1 MTPVTIRPIT
11 DAAAMRAVEELQRD
25 VWGMPD
31 LEIVPAHQLMAAV
44 GAGGVILGAFDGD
57 GTLVGFCYGFVG
69 LRGGQ
74 LLFYSHM
81 AGVRPGHQN
90 RDIGFLLK
98 RAQRQAALDRG
109 LEHMVWTFDP
119 LQSLNAS
126 FNLRKLGATAARYYV
141 DYYGEMPDA
150 INRSLPSDR
159 LEVDWWLRD
168 PRVDAGTA
176 PPRSWPDVR
185 AVLAGTARGD
195 LVRPGRP
202 MLDLDDPVL
211 RLEIPAALGSVKGSD
226 ADAAQTWRLASRQAF
241 LHYFGRG
248 YRAVDF
254 VASHSQPTGAYI
266 LERRGA
272 DRRETP

>member
-31 LEIVPAHQLMAAV
+31 LEIVPAHQLKAAV
-44 GAGGVILGAFDGD
+44 GAGGVILGAFDSD
-57 GTLVGFCYGFVG
+57 GTLAGFCYGFVG
-69 LRGGQ
+69 LRDGR

-81 AGVRPGHQN
+81 AGVRPEHQD

-98 RAQRQAALDRG
+98 RAQRQEALDRG
-109 LEHMVWTFDP
+109 LERMMWTFDP

-126 FNLRKLGATAARYYV
+126 FNLHKLGATAARYYV

-150 INRSLPSDR
+150 INRGLPSDR
-159 LEVDWWLRD
+159 LEADWWLRD

-176 PPRSWPDVR
+176 TPRSWPDAR
-185 AVLAGTARGD
+185 AVLAGTARDG
-195 LVRPGRP
+195 LVHPGRP
-202 MLDLDDPVL
+202 VLELDDPIL
-211 RLEIPAALGSVKGSD
+211 RLEIPGARGSD
-226 ADAAQTWRLASRQAF
+226 AETAHAWRLASRQAF

-248 YRAVDF
+248 YSAVDY
-254 VASHSQPTGAYI
+254 VASRSQPTGSYI
-266 LERRGA
+266 LERHA
-272 DRRETP
+272 TARRDTP